1 MKKIIVY
8 GRAALVVV
16 AIACVFDLARAAEPS
31 QSADEAAIRKATAD
45 YLEARKRGDFDAIRA
60 FWTATGNIVDET
72 GRRISVRD
80 IQPPAST
87 DGKDTIPPVEIKLL
101 ANSIHFVTPN
111 VAIEDGTSD
120 SGSGSNGTTTRGRF
134 SAVWVK
140 QNGKWLI
147 DSLREAAIADQ
158 PTTNSLQS
166 LEWLIGNWVEPE
178 DATAF
183 MASFKWSEGKHY
195 LIGEV
200 RIQPRGQEPH
210 VVSQR
215 IAWDAAAGL
224 IRSWNFDSDG
234 GFSSG
239 EWSRDG
245 DGWIVSSS
253 GVLPD
258 GKRTLGRRVFQRID
272 DQSLLMESLG
282 FQVGGESLPDLR
294 VKLIRKPAGDKSR

>member
-200 RIQPRGQEPH
+200 RIQPARSRATRGQPANCLGCCGGLDPLVEFRLRRW
-210 VVSQR
+210 VFLRRMVSR
-215 IAWDAAAGL
+215 WRRLDRLVKRRAA
-224 IRSWNFDSDG
+224 RW
-234 GFSSG
+234 
-239 EWSRDG
+239 
-245 DGWIVSSS
+245 
-253 GVLPD
+253 
-258 GKRTLGRRVFQRID
+258 
-272 DQSLLMESLG
+272 
-282 FQVGGESLPDLR
+282 
-294 VKLIRKPAGDKSR
+294 